1 MKSLRTFLDRV
12 RPNFQPGGRMSAF
25 GSVFEG
31 FESFLYTPRTTS
43 APVMATHIHDA
54 IDSKRA
60 MIIVVLALMPCFL
73 FGMYNTGYQHWL
85 AAGETSFP
93 FWSLMLYG
101 LLAIL
106 PKVVVTYF
114 VGLGI
119 EFAVAQIRK
128 EEIQEGFLVTGILIP
143 MICPVETPLWMLAV
157 ATAFAVIFAKEVFGG
172 TGYNVVNVA
181 LVARAFLFFAYP
193 ANMSGDDVFVA
204 TGTMLGVGPAVPDGF
219 TCATPLGQLAAS
231 SGMPAPLVGIGDYVI
246 TRWDAFIGLIP
257 GSFGETS
264 TLCVLIGAAIL
275 LMSGIGSWRIMLSV
289 LVGALLM
296 GWIANEFANPVYPAS
311 YMAPGDQ
318 LLYGGLAFAGVFMA
332 TDPVTACRTNTGKL
346 IYGFLIGVIAVIIRT
361 YNNGYP
367 EGAMLAV
374 LLMNVFSSLIDWLVV
389 RSNINRR
396 RARLIAKTPKP

>member
-1 MKSLRTFLDRV
+1 MKPLRVFLDRV
-12 RPNFQPGGRMSAF
+12 RPHFQDGGRLSAL
-25 GSVFEG
+25 GSVFDG
-31 FESFLYTPRTTS
+31 FETFLYTPRTTS
-43 APVMATHIHDA
+43 APALATHIHDA

-60 MIIVVLALMPCFL
+60 MIIVVLALMPCFF

-101 LLAIL
+101 FLAVM
-106 PKVVVTYF
+106 PKVVVTYL

-119 EFAVAQIRK
+119 EFAVAQVRK

-172 TGYNVVNVA
+172 TGYNIVNIA

-193 ANMSGDDVFVA
+193 AQMSGDDVFVA
-204 TGTMLGVGPAVPDGF
+204 TGKMMGFGPAVPDGF

-231 SGMPAPLVGIGDYVI
+231 TGVPAPLTGIGDYVI
-246 TRWDAFIGLIP
+246 SRWDAFIGLIP

-264 TLCVLIGAAIL
+264 TLCILIGAAIL
-275 LMSGIGSWRIMLSV
+275 LISGIGSWRIMLSV
-289 LVGALLM
+289 LAGALLM
-296 GWIANEFANPVYPAS
+296 GWIANEFATTTYPAS
-311 YMAPGDQ
+311 FMSPADH

-346 IYGFLIGVIAVIIRT
+346 IYGFLIGVLAVLIRT

-396 RARLIAKTPKP
+396 RARLTSKTAKP